1 MLSTAKIWGVRVMGA
16 SHRKP
21 LTKSI
26 ATVCLSG
33 TLPDKLE
40 AAAAAGFDAIE
51 LFENDLLTFD
61 GTPRDVRRMASDQGL
76 AISLFQPFRDFEAMP
91 GPIAQRNLDRA
102 ERKFDI
108 MEALGT
114 DLILVCS
121 NVRDDALDDD
131 ARAAADLAALGA
143 RAARRGLRIGY
154 EALAWG
160 RHVRTWSHA
169 WRLVQ
174 AADHPAVGLIL
185 DSYHTLALGDSPDGI
200 SDLPGDRI
208 FLVQLAD
215 SPHLA
220 MEALGRSRHF
230 RNYPGQGDL
239 DVTGFVRAV
248 LSSGYAGPLS
258 LEVFNDSFR
267 ASPPRQNAID
277 GLRSLIW
284 VEAEAG
290 GPPLPAAPVLDG
302 FAFAEFAVDAA
313 HRHKLGRYLQSL
325 GFRHEGQHRTKDVA
339 LYRQGNAHLVVNA
352 EPDSA
357 ASEYFVQHGPAI
369 CAFALI
375 VDDVERTLARAEAL
389 LCPRWQ
395 EKIGADE
402 QRIPGVRA
410 PDGSLIYLIDR
421 ERTGWNWRD
430 NFHPVDAGDPA
441 AGASVPQV
449 ETPLDVD
456 HIAEA
461 LSPGSMDR
469 FILFYRT
476 VFGLEAE
483 PAVEF
488 PDRFG
493 LIKSRAMR
501 SPDGKIRLPLNISD
515 SPGTETGRFLTAGAG
530 AGFHHIAFRSPAIAE
545 LLCHLRACGGRFLP
559 IPQNYYDDLDASGI
573 APETSLNALTA
584 SGLMFDRDVQGKF
597 YHAYANAF
605 EDRFFFE
612 FVERD
617 GYQGYGANN
626 ASIRVAAQA
635 RSRHATRSALTVP

>member
-1 MLSTAKIWGVRVMGA
+1 MNPSLRSSR
-16 SHRKP
+16 
-21 LTKSI
+21 LKSI

-76 AISLFQPFRDFEAMP
+76 AIVLFQPFRDFEAMP
-91 GPIAQRNLDRA
+91 APIAQRNLDRA

-108 MEALGT
+108 MEELGT

-121 NVRDDALDDD
+121 NVREDALDDD
-131 ARAAADLAALGA
+131 ARAAADLAELGA

-160 RHVRTWSHA
+160 RHVRRWSHA

-174 AADHPAVGLIL
+174 AAGHPAVGLIL
-185 DSYHTLALGDSPDGI
+185 DSYHTLALGDSIDGI
-200 SDLPGDRI
+200 NDLPGDRI
-208 FLVQLAD
+208 FFVQLAD

-220 MEALGRSRHF
+220 MDVLSRSRHF

-239 DVTGFVRAV
+239 NVTSFVRSV
-248 LSSGYAGPLS
+248 LATGYAGPLS

-267 ASPPRQNAID
+267 ASPPRQNAVD

-290 GPPLPAAPVLDG
+290 GPALPPAPELDG

-313 HRHKLGRYLQSL
+313 HRPRLDRYLRSL
-325 GFRHEGQHRTKDVA
+325 GFRHEGQHRSKEVA
-339 LYRQGNAHLVVNA
+339 LYRQGRAHLVVNA

-357 ASEYFVQHGPAI
+357 AAEYFVQHGPSI
-369 CAFALI
+369 CAFALV
-375 VDDVERTLARAEAL
+375 VDDVDRALARAEAL

-395 EKIGADE
+395 ERTGAEE

-410 PDGSLIYLIDR
+410 PDGSLIYLINR
-421 ERTGWNWRD
+421 AQLGWNWRHD
-430 NFHPVDAGDPA
+430 FHPVDGVAQTEEADPA
-441 AGASVPQV
+441 
-449 ETPLDVD
+449 PLEID

-461 LSPGSMDR
+461 LPPGALDR

-476 VFGLEAE
+476 VFGMSVE
-483 PAVEF
+483 PMVAF

-493 LIKSRAMR
+493 LIKSRALR
-501 SPDGKIRLPLNISD
+501 SPGGTVRLPLNVSD
-515 SPGTETGRFLTAGAG
+515 SPGTETGRFLAAGAG
-530 AGFHHIAFRSPAIAE
+530 AGFHHIAFRSADVAR
-545 LLCHLRACGGRFLP
+545 LLQDLRAEGGTLLP
-559 IPQNYYDDLDASGI
+559 IPQNYYDDLAASGI
-573 APETSLNALTA
+573 APDAVLDQLPAA
-584 SGLMFDRDVQGKF
+584 GLMFDADAQGQF
-597 YHAYANAF
+597 RHAYAAAF

-612 FVERD
+612 FLERR

-626 ASIRVAAQA
+626 ASVRVAAQA
-635 RSRHATRSALTVP
+635 RARHAPKPGLTPP

>member
-1 MLSTAKIWGVRVMGA
+1 MSP
-16 SHRKP
+16 SSRKP
-21 LTKSI
+21 LVKSI

-91 GPIAQRNLDRA
+91 ERVARRNLDRA

-108 MEALGT
+108 MGELGT

-121 NVRDDALDDD
+121 NVQEDAAADD
-131 ARAAADLAALGA
+131 ARAAADLAELAA
-143 RAARRGLRIGY
+143 RAARRALRVGY

-160 RHVRTWSHA
+160 RQVRTWSHA

-174 AADHPAVGLIL
+174 AANHPALGLIV
-185 DSYHTLALGDSPDGI
+185 DSYHTLALGDDPAGI
-200 SDLPGDRI
+200 AGLPGDRI
-208 FLVQLAD
+208 FFVQLAD

-220 MEALGRSRHF
+220 MDVLSRSRHF
-230 RNYPGQGDL
+230 RNFPGQGDL
-239 DVTGFVRAV
+239 DVTGFMRAV
-248 LSSGYAGPLS
+248 LASGYAGPLS

-290 GPPLPAAPVLDG
+290 GPALPAAPALDG
-302 FAFAEFAVDAA
+302 FAFAEFAVDATHA
-313 HRHKLGRYLQSL
+313 RRLDRYLQSL
-325 GFRHEGQHRTKDVA
+325 GFRHEGQHHSKDVA
-339 LYRQGNAHLVVNA
+339 LYRQGRAHLVVNA

-357 ASEYFVQHGPAI
+357 ASEYFVQHGPSI

-375 VDDVERTLARAEAL
+375 VDDVERSLARAEAL
-389 LCPRWQ
+389 LCPKWQ
-395 EKIGADE
+395 EKVGAGE

-421 ERTGWNWRD
+421 DKAGWNWRD
-430 NFHPVDAGDPA
+430 DFRPVGPA
-441 AGASVPQV
+441 QAPDEASGS
-449 ETPLDVD
+449 LDFD
-456 HIAEA
+456 HLAEA
-461 LSPGSMDR
+461 LPPGSLDR
-469 FILFYRT
+469 FILFYRA
-476 VFGLEAE
+476 VFGLTAEA
-483 PAVEF
+483 AVEF

-493 LIKSRAMR
+493 LVKSRAMR
-501 SPDGKIRLPLNISD
+501 SPDGRVRLPLNISD
-515 SPGTETGRFLTAGAG
+515 SPGTETGRFITAGAG
-530 AGFHHIAFRSPAIAE
+530 AGFHHIAFRTGDIAT
-545 LLCHLRACGGRFLP
+545 LLGPLRALGAGLLP

-573 APETSLNALTA
+573 AQDVPIEALA
-584 SGLMFDRDVQGKF
+584 SAGLMFDRDRAGTLRHV
-597 YHAYANAF
+597 YANAF
-605 EDRFFFE
+605 EGRFFFE
-612 FVERD
+612 FLERD
-617 GYQGYGANN
+617 GYEGYGANN
-626 ASIRVAAQA
+626 AAVRVAAQA
-635 RSRHATRSALTVP
+635 RSRQAQRTADDPATAL